1 MKKILQYIKSNYKA
15 VLITLL
21 AGLLIGWM
29 IKPSHS
35 EEAAQHQH
43 EHADEESTIWTCSMH
58 PQIKQEEPGS
68 CPICGMD
75 LIPLKSMQGSDDA
88 NPDEIA
94 MSEAAIKLADI
105 QTVRVVKKQAIRK
118 EYLQGKIEPDERKIA
133 QLTARFNGRIEKLNI
148 NFTGQN
154 VHKGQALAT
163 IYSPELVSAQRE
175 LIEAAALKE
184 TNPALYKAAKAKLL
198 AWDLTPQQI
207 SEIENASEPVVHFNI
222 LSPVSGTVT
231 SRKIAQGDYVKEG
244 TDMFQIIDLSKVW
257 IQLDAYE
264 TDLPWIAQGDK
275 ISFNTKSQPG
285 KTFEAKVSFIDPILN
300 PQTRVANVRAE
311 ANNPDGN
318 LKPGMFVTAYVESE
332 LSKDDVLIIPKS
344 AVLWTGKR
352 AVVYVKVQ
360 NREQPT
366 FLYREIVLGPEAGD
380 TYVVADGLKEGEVVA
395 ANGVFKIDAAAQLE
409 GKQSMMNSSK
419 SDMHHMDM
427 SMDMKEDSFQV
438 AGNCGMCK
446 ETIETAAKSVNGVH
460 VAEWNKETKIFKV
473 SYMANETDLSSIH
486 KAIAASGYD
495 TELEKASADV
505 YNKLP
510 ECCHY
515 DRNYFDKT
523 NTQNQTYTF
532 KVFGNCGMCKD
543 RIEEA
548 ASKVEGV
555 NSAEWNEE
563 TKMITIEGSPS
574 LNIHMVHK
582 AIAAVGHDTEMAKA
596 PDSVYNKLPE
606 CCLYERQ

>member
-35 EEAAQHQH
+35 EETQQHQH
-43 EHADEESTIWTCSMH
+43 NHAEESTTWTCSMH

-88 NPDEIA
+88 NPDEVA

-105 QTVRVVKKQAIRK
+105 QTVKVVKKQAIRK

-133 QLTARFNGRIEKLNI
+133 QLTARFSGRIEKLNI

-154 VHKGQALAT
+154 VRKGQALAT

-184 TNPALYKAAKAKLL
+184 TNPALYKAAKAKLS

-207 SEIENASEPVVHFNI
+207 SEIENASDPIIHFNI

-231 SRKIAQGDYVKEG
+231 SRNVAQGDYVKEG
-244 TDMFQIIDLSKVW
+244 TDMFQITDLSKVW

-264 TDLPWIAQGDK
+264 TDLPWITQGDK
-275 ISFNTKSQPG
+275 ISFSAKSQPG
-285 KTFEAKVSFIDPILN
+285 KTFEANVSFIDPILN
-300 PQTRVANVRAE
+300 PQTRVAKVRAE
-311 ANNPDGN
+311 VINTNGN
-318 LKPGMFVTAYVESE
+318 LKPGMFVTAYVESK
-332 LSKDDVLIIPKS
+332 LSIDDALIIPKS

-352 AVVYVKVQ
+352 AVAYVKVEE
-360 NREQPT
+360 REQPT
-366 FLYREIVLGPEAGD
+366 FLYREIVLGPEAD
-380 TYVVADGLKEGEVVA
+380 DSYVVADGLEEGEVIA

-427 SMDMKEDSFQV
+427 SMKMKKDSFQV

-446 ETIETAAKSVNGVH
+446 ETIETAAKGVKGVH
-460 VAEWNKETKIFKV
+460 FAEWNKHTKTFKV
-473 SYMANETDLSSIH
+473 NYMVNETDLTTIH
-486 KAIAASGYD
+486 KAIASAGYD
-495 TELEKASADV
+495 TKLEKATQESYD
-505 YNKLP
+505 NLHS
-510 ECCHY
+510 CCKY
-515 DRNYFDKT
+515 DRNDFGESAT
-523 NTQNQTYTF
+523 RNETYTF

-563 TKMITIEGSPS
+563 TKMISIEGIPS
-574 LNIHMVHK
+574 LNIHTVHK
-582 AIAAVGHDTEMAKA
+582 AIAAVGHDTEIAKA

-606 CCLYERQ
+606 CCLYDRP